1 MFRTRAFTAKKWKVA
16 KIGFSYL
23 SRMTLKAVLGVLA
36 GYALA
41 RASRALNFRREAAEG
56 STSLEERTTLTLSR
70 KQPTSVLIST
80 RSAFQCNVLETA
92 FVALKKYPAEVQ
104 CTIIG
109 GAQSGILVCSGGRSS
124 LQQSAASAGGG
135 PRHNN
140 GAEYC
145 WCRVLLVQSI
155 LV

>member
-80 RSAFQCNVLETA
+80 RSAFQCFGNCVRCIEEKISSSSA
-92 FVALKKYPAEVQ
+92 MHHNRW
-104 CTIIG
+104 CTEWN
-109 GAQSGILVCSGGRSS
+109 SG
-124 LQQSAASAGGG
+124 LQWREIVSAAECRQRRRRPKAQQ
-135 PRHNN
+135 
-140 GAEYC
+140 